1 MDRQIAHGDFDRVMN
16 RLVGALLMGA
26 ITVLLILQIYP
37 PQ

>member
-1 MDRQIAHGDFDRVMN
+1 MDQQIAHRNFDRTMN